1 VAYSSF
7 LIRGLIISAFV
18 PLSALTTHAQQ
29 GNLAQQRSCNNLAQ
43 SLLHERN
50 QTGPFSYEFE
60 AAHYD
65 SATKTCYV
73 MAKVSDPKV
82 PSADPSAKTEVILDA
97 QKGSKIAILNTNP
110 KGKSVCWVKNQLGQ
124 GADQFNEITKELG
137 FEPAAKD

>member
-18 PLSALTTHAQQ
+18 ALPALTARAQQ
-29 GNLAQQRSCNNLAQ
+29 GHLAQQRSCNTLAQ
-43 SLLHERN
+43 SLLRQRN
-50 QTGPFSYEFE
+50 QTGPFSYELE

-65 SATKTCYV
+65 SATKTCYLI
-73 MAKVSDPKV
+73 AKVSDPRV

-97 QKGSKIAILNTNP
+97 QTGSKIAILNTNP

-137 FEPAAKD
+137 FEPATKD

>member
-7 LIRGLIISAFV
+7 LIRGLIVSAFIA
-18 PLSALTTHAQQ
+18 LSALTIHAQQ
-29 GNLAQQRSCNNLAQ
+29 GNLARQRSCNDLAQ
-43 SLLHERN
+43 SLLEQRN
-50 QTGPFSYEFE
+50 QTGPFSYELE

-137 FEPAAKD
+137 FELAAKD